1 MIEYLV
7 ENGSGNLPKKAAWR
21 FAHSEYF
28 RVLSMKQESNYP
40 LSDHFTLGF
49 SAYEDRLL
57 LSTQRGQ
64 FGAATLLLTR
74 RMTVLVIRQLLSKLP
89 DLSGLEK
96 TPHAYWQ
103 EVLQMAHQRA
113 LAEQASS
120 VAKEAAPDSAA
131 AAAVE
136 ESAGGSED
144 SGQSTDEPDLYLAT
158 EITSELRE
166 KRLLLAFKGLPL
178 PKAMHTSCSHE
189 PVVAFT
195 LEPEQVHQF
204 LELIIVKS
212 TEAQWHLP
220 LDLPWLEPVNAGVS
234 AKTISH

>member
-1 MIEYLV
+1 MIEYCI
-7 ENGSGNLPKKAAWR
+7 ENATRNLPKKAAWR
-21 FAHSEYF
+21 FIHSDYF
-28 RVLSMKQESNYP
+28 RFLSMTQESNYP

-89 DLSGLEK
+89 DLSGLEQ

-120 VAKEAAPDSAA
+120 GAKEAAPDSAA
-131 AAAVE
+131 AAE
-136 ESAGGSED
+136 KPSGGLED
-144 SGQSTDEPDLYLAT
+144 NDPPTDEPDLYLAT

-166 KRLLLAFKGLPL
+166 KQLLLAFKGLPL
-178 PKAMHTSCSHE
+178 PKAMRTSCSHE

-204 LELIIVKS
+204 LDLIIVKS

-220 LDLPWLEPVNAGVS
+220 LDLPWLEPVNIGVS
-234 AKTISH
+234 AKTTSH

>member
-1 MIEYLV
+1 
-7 ENGSGNLPKKAAWR
+7 
-21 FAHSEYF
+21 
-28 RVLSMKQESNYP
+28 MKQESNYP
-40 LSDHFTLGF
+40 LSDHFTLRF

-89 DLSGLEK
+89 DLSGLEQ

-113 LAEQASS
+113 LAGRASS
-120 VAKEAAPDSAA
+120 GAKEAAPDSSAA
-131 AAAVE
+131 AAGGGH
-136 ESAGGSED
+136 SGGSED
-144 SGQSTDEPDLYLAT
+144 SDQSTDEPDLYLAT

-178 PKAMHTSCSHE
+178 PKAMRTSCSHE

-204 LELIIVKS
+204 LELIIAKS

-220 LDLPWLEPVNAGVS
+220 LDLPWLEPVNSGVS
-234 AKTISH
+234 AKTTSH

>member
-1 MIEYLV
+1 
-7 ENGSGNLPKKAAWR
+7 
-21 FAHSEYF
+21 
-28 RVLSMKQESNYP
+28 MKQESNYP

-57 LSTQRGQ
+57 LSTKRGQ

-89 DLSGLEK
+89 DLSGLEQ

-113 LAEQASS
+113 LTEQTSN
-120 VAKEAAPDSAA
+120 VTKEAAPDSPTVAA
-131 AAAVE
+131 GE
-136 ESAGGSED
+136 ERSAEPEGNS
-144 SGQSTDEPDLYLAT
+144 QSADEPDLYLAT

-178 PKAMHTSCSHE
+178 PKAMRTSCSHE

-220 LDLPWLEPVNAGVS
+220 LDLPWLEPVNIGES
-234 AKTISH
+234 TKTTSH